1 MTHKFSEKL
10 IDSKPIFSGI
20 FMNIVQDTVELPDGK
35 HATREYIQH
44 PGGVAIIA
52 ITNDNQIVLEYQ
64 YRHAVEQIVLEI
76 PAGKLDHKE
85 PALEA
90 AKRELQEETGFSSN
104 KWTYLGECLP
114 CTGYSNERIVY
125 YLAED
130 MKSGE
135 SNLDEGELIETTTM
149 DIQECFNLAY
159 NGKITDSKTL
169 AGLMLYQG
177 YLLKN

>member
-1 MTHKFSEKL
+1 VK
-10 IDSKPIFSGI
+10 
-20 FMNIVQDTVELPDGK
+20 
-35 HATREYIQH
+35 H

-52 ITNDNQIVLEYQ
+52 ITNNNQIVLEYQ
-64 YRHAVEQIVLEI
+64 YRHSVGQVVLEI
-76 PAGKLDHKE
+76 PAGKPDHME
-85 PALEA
+85 PALDA

-130 MKSGE
+130 ITSGDT
-135 SNLDEGELIETTTM
+135 NLDEGEQIETFTM
-149 DIQECFNLAY
+149 DVQECFNLAHR
-159 NGKITDSKTL
+159 GEITDSKTL